1 MEEVHE
7 VVEGEGK
14 VVEGEDGRKVEGQG
28 QTDVWDGLTVSGERM
43 HALWNGLRIYPYSL
57 SHRTFLESL
66 TDPM

>member
-28 QTDVWDGLTVSGERM
+28 QTDVWDGLTVSGERLM
-43 HALWNGLRIYPYSL
+43 LYGMAYESIPIHFHTAL
-57 SHRTFLESL
+57 FLSL